1 MIADL
6 VRNDLSINATKESVN
21 VDELCKVY
29 SFKKVHQMI
38 TSISCEIDSE
48 ISFTDVLKA
57 TFPMGS
63 MTGAPKLRAM
73 ELIDYYENFKRGI
86 FSGSIGYINPKGD
99 FDFNVVI
106 RTILYNLANNYI
118 SISVGG
124 AITIQS
130 NPYEEYEECIVKA
143 KPLFDVFNFKID
155 D

>member
-1 MIADL
+1 M
-6 VRNDLSINATKESVN
+6 
-21 VDELCKVY
+21 
-29 SFKKVHQMI
+29 
-38 TSISCEIDSE
+38 
-48 ISFTDVLKA
+48 
-57 TFPMGS
+57 
-63 MTGAPKLRAM
+63 
-73 ELIDYYENFKRGI
+73 
-86 FSGSIGYINPKGD
+86 
-99 FDFNVVI
+99 I